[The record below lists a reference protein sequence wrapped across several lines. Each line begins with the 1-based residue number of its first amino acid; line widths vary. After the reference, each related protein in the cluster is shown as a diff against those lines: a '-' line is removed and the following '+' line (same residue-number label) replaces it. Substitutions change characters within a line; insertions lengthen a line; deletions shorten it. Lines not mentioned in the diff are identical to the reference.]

1 MMRKIIESDKAPKAI
16 GAYAPAVDLG
26 DFVFLSGQIP
36 LDPETMELVSGDIRV
51 ETARVLENMKAVLEA
66 AGLTPENVVRTTVFL
81 TDLNDFA
88 VLNEVYG
95 EFFGAA
101 GITILEGYGLTET
114 SPVLC
119 ANVPGAT
126 KFGTVGK
133 AVKDVE

>member
-26 DFVFLSGQIP
+26 DFIFLSGQIP

-51 ETARVLENMKAVLEA
+51 QTARVLENMKAVLEA

-101 GITILEGYGLTET
+101 PPARSTIQVSAL
-114 SPVLC
+114 PK
-119 ANVPGAT
+119 GAS
-126 KFGTVGK
+126 
-133 AVKDVE
+133 VEIDAIARR

>member
-1 MMRKIIESDKAPKAI
+1 MTRKIIESDKAPKAI
-16 GAYAPAVDLG
+16 GAYVPAVDLG
-26 DFVFLSGQIP
+26 DFIFLSGQIP

-51 ETARVLENMKAVLEA
+51 QTARVLENMKAVLEA

-101 GITILEGYGLTET
+101 PPARSTIQVSAL
-114 SPVLC
+114 PK
-119 ANVPGAT
+119 GAS
-126 KFGTVGK
+126 
-133 AVKDVE
+133 VEIDAIARR

>member
-26 DFVFLSGQIP
+26 DFIFLSGQIP

-51 ETARVLENMKAVLEA
+51 QTARVLKNMKAVLEA

-101 GITILEGYGLTET
+101 PPARSTIQVSAL
-114 SPVLC
+114 PK
-119 ANVPGAT
+119 GAS
-126 KFGTVGK
+126 
-133 AVKDVE
+133 VEIDAIARR

>member
-1 MMRKIIESDKAPKAI
+1 MTRKIIESDKAPKAI

-26 DFVFLSGQIP
+26 DFIFLSGQIP

-51 ETARVLENMKAVLEA
+51 QTARVLENMKAVLEA
-66 AGLTPENVVRTTVFL
+66 AGLAPENVVRTTVFL

-101 GITILEGYGLTET
+101 PPARSTIQVSAL
-114 SPVLC
+114 PK
-119 ANVPGAT
+119 GAS
-126 KFGTVGK
+126 
-133 AVKDVE
+133 VEIDAIARR

>member
-1 MMRKIIESDKAPKAI
+1 MMRKIIESEKAPKAI

-36 LDPETMELVSGDIRV
+36 LDPETMEMVPGDIRV
-51 ETARVLENMKAVLEA
+51 QTSRVLENMRAVLEA

-81 TDLNDFA
+81 TDLNDFI

-101 GITILEGYGLTET
+101 PPARSTIQVAAL
-114 SPVLC
+114 PK
-119 ANVPGAT
+119 GAS
-126 KFGTVGK
+126 
-133 AVKDVE
+133 VEIDAIARR

>member
-1 MMRKIIESDKAPKAI
+1 MTRKIIESDKAPKAI

-51 ETARVLENMKAVLEA
+51 QTARVLENMKAVLEA

-101 GITILEGYGLTET
+101 PPARSTIQVSAL
-114 SPVLC
+114 PK
-119 ANVPGAT
+119 GAS
-126 KFGTVGK
+126 
-133 AVKDVE
+133 VEIDAIARR

>member
-1 MMRKIIESDKAPKAI
+1 MTRKIIESDKAPKAI

-26 DFVFLSGQIP
+26 DFIFLSGQIP

-51 ETARVLENMKAVLEA
+51 QTARVLENMKAVLEA

-101 GITILEGYGLTET
+101 PPARSTIQVSAL
-114 SPVLC
+114 PK
-119 ANVPGAT
+119 GAS
-126 KFGTVGK
+126 
-133 AVKDVE
+133 VEIDAIARR

>member
-1 MMRKIIESDKAPKAI
+1 MTRKIIESDKAPKAI

-101 GITILEGYGLTET
+101 PPARSTIQVSAL
-114 SPVLC
+114 PK
-119 ANVPGAT
+119 GAS
-126 KFGTVGK
+126 
-133 AVKDVE
+133 VEIDAIARR

>member
-1 MMRKIIESDKAPKAI
+1 MTRKIIESDKAPKAI

-26 DFVFLSGQIP
+26 DFIFLSGQIP
-36 LDPETMELVSGDIRV
+36 LDPETMELVTGDIRV
-51 ETARVLENMKAVLEA
+51 QTARVLENMKAVLEA

-101 GITILEGYGLTET
+101 PPARSTIQVSAL
-114 SPVLC
+114 PK
-119 ANVPGAT
+119 GAS
-126 KFGTVGK
+126 
-133 AVKDVE
+133 VEIDAIARR

>member
-1 MMRKIIESDKAPKAI
+1 MTRKIIESDKAPKAI

-26 DFVFLSGQIP
+26 DFIFLSGQIP
-36 LDPETMELVSGDIRV
+36 LDPATMEMVQGDIRV
-51 ETARVLENMKAVLEA
+51 QTSQVLKNMGAVLEA

-101 GITILEGYGLTET
+101 PPARSTIQVAAL
-114 SPVLC
+114 PK
-119 ANVPGAT
+119 GA
-126 KFGTVGK
+126 
-133 AVKDVE
+133 AVEIDAIARR

>member
-1 MMRKIIESDKAPKAI
+1 MTRKIIESDKAPKAI

-36 LDPETMELVSGDIRV
+36 LDPATMELVSGDIRV
-51 ETARVLENMKAVLEA
+51 QTARVLENMKAVLEA

-101 GITILEGYGLTET
+101 PPARSTIQVSAL
-114 SPVLC
+114 PK
-119 ANVPGAT
+119 GAS
-126 KFGTVGK
+126 
-133 AVKDVE
+133 VEIDAIARR

>member
-1 MMRKIIESDKAPKAI
+1 MTRKIIESDKAPKAI

-51 ETARVLENMKAVLEA
+51 QTARVLENMKAVLEA
-66 AGLTPENVVRTTVFL
+66 AGLVPENVVRTTVFL

-101 GITILEGYGLTET
+101 PPARSTIQVSAL
-114 SPVLC
+114 PK
-119 ANVPGAT
+119 GAS
-126 KFGTVGK
+126 
-133 AVKDVE
+133 VEIDAIARR

>member
-26 DFVFLSGQIP
+26 DFIFLSGQIP
-36 LDPETMELVSGDIRV
+36 LDPETMELVSGDIRIQ
-51 ETARVLENMKAVLEA
+51 TARVLKNMKAVLEA

-101 GITILEGYGLTET
+101 PPARSTIQVSAL
-114 SPVLC
+114 PK
-119 ANVPGAT
+119 GAS
-126 KFGTVGK
+126 
-133 AVKDVE
+133 VEIDAIARR